1 MALSGGNN
9 IVLEYRGYLSVLLR
23 DRSDSSWPA
32 LVLSVVP
39 LNCGAQKAV
48 VSAASRSSLALMAG
62 NRELHS
68 QALCRLGHGVF
79 MQWVSLWHD
88 FLTEFSKLAW

>member
-23 DRSDSSWPA
+23 DCTDSSWPA

-48 VSAASRSSLALMAG
+48 VSAA
-62 NRELHS
+62 
-68 QALCRLGHGVF
+68 
-79 MQWVSLWHD
+79 
-88 FLTEFSKLAW
+88 

>member
-68 QALCRLGHGVF
+68 QALCADWGMESSCSG
-79 MQWVSLWHD
+79 
-88 FLTEFSKLAW
+88 FLCGTIF